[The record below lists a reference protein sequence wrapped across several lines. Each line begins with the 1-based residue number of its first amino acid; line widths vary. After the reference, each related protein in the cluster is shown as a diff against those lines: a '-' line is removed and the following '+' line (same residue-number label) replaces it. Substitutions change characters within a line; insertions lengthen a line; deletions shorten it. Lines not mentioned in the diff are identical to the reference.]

1 MAAAP
6 KAQIMRSIT
15 IEDVARRAGVSIKTV
30 SRVLNNEPFVR
41 AETRDKVLAAMTAL
55 DFTPNISA
63 RALAGAKAY
72 LIGLLFDN
80 PSPAYIAAVEQ
91 GALRVCR
98 ASGRHLLVEQVSDQ
112 GADLARHIQVL
123 LRTVRMDGVILTPP
137 ISDRMEALDALD
149 AAKVPYV
156 RIAPS
161 EAPSRS
167 PRVYVDDRRAAYE
180 MTRRLIELGHR
191 RVGFVTG
198 PPEHLAAAERR
209 LGYLDAMQE
218 AKIEAPPAAVEHGDF
233 TFRSGLEA
241 AARLLALEPRPTAV
255 FCANDDMAFG
265 AMVQAHRLR
274 LDLPSDLSVV
284 GFDDTPTAEIVWPR
298 LTTVRQPVVEMG
310 EAAAQFLICPPKL
323 EEDAPPPAQRMPFDL
338 MERESTA
345 PPKS

>member
-1 MAAAP
+1 LA
-6 KAQIMRSIT
+6 KIT
-15 IEDVARRAGVSIKTV
+15 IDDVARRAGVSIKTV

-41 AETRDKVLAAMTAL
+41 VETRDKVLAAVTAL

-80 PSPAYIAAVEQ
+80 PSPAYVAALEQ
-91 GALRVCR
+91 GALKVCR

-112 GADLARHIQVL
+112 GPDLARRLAVL

-137 ISDRMEALDALD
+137 ICDRIEALDALD
-149 AAKVPYV
+149 AAKTPYV

-161 EAPSRS
+161 QAPERS
-167 PRVYVDDRRAAYE
+167 ARVYGDDRRAAYD
-180 MTRRLIELGHR
+180 MTSRLIALGHR
-191 RVGFVTG
+191 RIGFVAG

-209 LGYLDAMQE
+209 RGFLDAMH
-218 AKIEAPPAAVEHGDF
+218 AAGLEVPDVDLGQGSF

-241 AARLLALEPRPTAV
+241 AERLLALDPRPTAI

-265 AMVQAHRLR
+265 VMAQAHRLR
-274 LDLPSDLSVV
+274 LDLPGDLSIA

-310 EAAAQFLICPPKL
+310 EAAAEFLINPPKL
-323 EEDAPPPAQRMPFDL
+323 EDGAPPPAQLMPFDL
-338 MERESTA
+338 VERESTTEPWA
-345 PPKS
+345 G